1 MTDKKPAKPVVKLR
15 HSSYQPS
22 KSELNEDMRVDASP
36 EDIARAVGRQV
47 EVRHSKP
54 NPPKGETPPTA

>member
-1 MTDKKPAKPVVKLR
+1 MPKPKQGRRTVKIADP
-15 HSSYQPS
+15 SYQPS
-22 KSELNEDMRVDASP
+22 KAELNEDMRVDASP

-54 NPPKGETPPTA
+54 NPPKGETLPTA